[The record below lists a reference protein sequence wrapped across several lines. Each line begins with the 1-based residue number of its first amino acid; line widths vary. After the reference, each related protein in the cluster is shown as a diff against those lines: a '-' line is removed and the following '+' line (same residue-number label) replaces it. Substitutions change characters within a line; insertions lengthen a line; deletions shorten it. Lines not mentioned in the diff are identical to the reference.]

1 MPSTPARHH
10 HLPPA
15 PAGRKRS
22 RRARHARR
30 IGWVKPSRRSPSIGH
45 DAIGRLTALADSLSG
60 TLGWEYDAFDRV
72 TREFGPQGSVAY
84 TYDAVGRR
92 QSMTAAAQAVT
103 EYTWDNADRLR
114 KILQGSEQVL
124 FEYDDAD
131 RLTKTTLP
139 NGVTQA
145 YAYNAA
151 SQLTGIGWAKADG
164 TVLGD
169 LGYGYSATVGRL
181 TAQTGSF
188 ASNLLPAA
196 SQGANAF
203 DDNHRQTQYNGQAL
217 SYDANGNLTG
227 DGTRTYVWNSRDQL
241 VQILQGGNAIASYSY
256 DALGRRIGKTE
267 GGITTDYLYHGLD
280 AAQERQG
287 STLNPILTG
296 LGIDERYAR
305 NDKNGRTYY
314 LTDHL
319 GSTRALLD
327 ANGNVVNKYDYD
339 PYGNVQQTASG
350 FSNPYQYTGRE
361 KDANGLMHYRARYY
375 HPGMGR
381 FIAEDPIGLAGGL
394 NTYGYVGGNPIA
406 SSDPLGLFADSVT
419 STCMQDLMF
428 CSELFGEMAR
438 AQSDIQ
444 KNLGNACASEYYGA
458 LGDLQR
464 ASIPLVIL
472 AMLTPQGAA
481 KGIWSSKKNKNGV
494 KNALEHWNKHKSEFP
509 ELMNSKQYVE
519 RAKEFLHNSP
529 RGTLEKTNAK
539 GDTLKYHP
547 ATNTFAVMN
556 SSGLPRTMFR
566 PRDGMN
572 YWNRQ

>member
-151 SQLTGIGWAKADG
+151 SQLTGIGWAKSDG
-164 TVLGD
+164 TVLGN
-169 LGYGYSATVGRL
+169 LGYGYSATLGRL

-188 ASNLLPAA
+188 ASILLPAA

-203 DDNHRQTQYNGQAL
+203 DDNHRQTQYNGQNL
-217 SYDANGNLTG
+217 TYDANGNLTG
-227 DGTRTYVWNSRDQL
+227 DGSRTYVWNSRDQL

-267 GGITTDYLYHGLD
+267 GGITTNYLYDGLD
-280 AAQERQG
+280 AVQERHG

-305 NDKNGRTYY
+305 NDTNGRTYY

-319 GSTRALLD
+319 GSTRVLLD

-339 PYGNVQQTASG
+339 PYGNVQQTGTG

-394 NTYGYVGGNPIA
+394 NTYGYVGGNPLEFI
-406 SSDPLGLFADSVT
+406 DPDGLRGARPNPWNNFQRNNAGRYTKQEMLQKYRQTQLNSWGRPT
-419 STCMQDLMF
+419 ERDLH
-428 CSELFGEMAR
+428 E
-438 AQSDIQ
+438 
-444 KNLGNACASEYYGA
+444 A
-458 LGDLQR
+458 LQ
-464 ASIPLVIL
+464 
-472 AMLTPQGAA
+472 
-481 KGIWSSKKNKNGV
+481 
-494 KNALEHWNKHKSEFP
+494 EFP
-509 ELMNSKQYVE
+509 SYEEVVDVLKCDQMGYSCRVKVKRCRCNNTDPMQSC
-519 RAKEFLHNSP
+519 P
-529 RGTLEKTNAK
+529 IPNAGPVMK
-539 GDTLKYHP
+539 
-547 ATNTFAVMN
+547 AVMGSLGSDCHCWSEEKN
-556 SSGLPRTMFR
+556 VI
-566 PRDGMN
+566 
-572 YWNRQ
+572 Q

>member
-10 HLPPA
+10 HLPQPA
-15 PAGRKRS
+15 QAGHRRS

-45 DAIGRLTALADSLSG
+45 DAIGRLTALADSIAG

-72 TREFGPQGSVAY
+72 KREFGPQGSVGY

-92 QSMTAAAQAVT
+92 QTMTAAAQAVT

-131 RLTKTTLP
+131 RLIKTTLP

-151 SQLTGIGWAKADG
+151 SQLTGIGWAKSDG

-169 LGYGYSATVGRL
+169 LGYGYSATLGRL

-217 SYDANGNLTG
+217 TYDANGNLTG

-241 VQILQGGNAIASYSY
+241 TQILQGGNAIASYSY

-267 GGITTDYLYHGLD
+267 SGITTNYLYDGLD
-280 AAQERQG
+280 AVQERQG

-305 NDKNGRTYY
+305 NDTNGRTYY

-339 PYGNVQQTASG
+339 PYGNVQQTATG

-375 HPGMGR
+375 HPQMGR

-394 NTYGYVGGNPIA
+394 NTYAYVFGDPIA
-406 SSDPLGLFADSVT
+406 NTDPTGEIVPMAAMGLGA
-419 STCMQDLMF
+419 
-428 CSELFGEMAR
+428 LFGGGLDLALQLYQNGVNIDCVDWTSVGMSALSSMSLGGRLGYKATLEGLEAT
-438 AQSDIQ
+438 A
-444 KNLGNACASEYYGA
+444 KNLSKREAY
-458 LGDLQR
+458 DLR
-464 ASIPLVIL
+464 ASIKRDYRLFGPVDDFLKRRDRRFELVKDPHESFARSNWKWDL
-472 AMLTPQGAA
+472 MLTAPPAVALGASL
-481 KGIWSSKKNKNGV
+481 GGSQDCGC
-494 KNALEHWNKHKSEFP
+494 
-509 ELMNSKQYVE
+509 Q
-519 RAKEFLHNSP
+519 
-529 RGTLEKTNAK
+529 
-539 GDTLKYHP
+539 
-547 ATNTFAVMN
+547 
-556 SSGLPRTMFR
+556 
-566 PRDGMN
+566 
-572 YWNRQ
+572 